1 MKQISTPIH
10 ELRLGFVA
18 NVHLEDISR
27 GYTMLTQT
35 IGHPDWFNGI
45 EALYL
50 DVINGQRLPKF
61 VILRPNKL

>member
-18 NVHLEDISR
+18 TVPREDISR

-35 IGHPDWFNGI
+35 IGHPDDWFNRI
-45 EALYL
+45 EAPYL
-50 DVINGQRLPKF
+50 DVINGQRLPKC
-61 VILRPNKL
+61 P